1 MCTDT
6 GYTIMQLARLT
17 NAQDGPCMRPRDKE
31 SPMTDSEDETTRIL
45 LVDDEPNILRTF
57 RYCLEDAGHRVST
70 APDAVQAEELLQ
82 RDVFDLCFLD
92 LRLGDTSGLDLL
104 PVLRQSA
111 PWMRV
116 IIVTAYSSIDSALG
130 AIRAGA
136 ADYLVKPCSPEQLRM
151 AASKQ
156 IRARRLEQRLEALEQ
171 EDCAGSSAE
180 MDSESPAMKQVL
192 EIVRQVADTDAT
204 VLILGESGTGKGVA
218 ARTLHRCSPRAKE
231 QFVTVNCPSL
241 SAELLESELFGHKK
255 GAFTG
260 ATENKLGRVDQAE
273 GGTLL
278 LDEVGDVP
286 LALQP
291 KLLRF
296 IQDRE
301 YERIGDPVT
310 RRANVRI
317 VAATNRDLGEM
328 VKDGRFREDLLY
340 RLNIITIHM
349 PALRE
354 RAEDLPGLVE
364 RFLLRFAHAYR
375 RPAREFTRAA
385 LDAIRAYA
393 WPGNI
398 RELQNVVERA
408 VILCGG
414 EQIDVGQLSIPE
426 LAERNARPRIGDA
439 LSLEELERSHI
450 RGVMAAS
457 SSLEIAAKTLGI
469 DVSTLYRKR
478 KQYGL

>member
-1 MCTDT
+1 M
-6 GYTIMQLARLT
+6 A
-17 NAQDGPCMRPRDKE
+17 E
-31 SPMTDSEDETTRIL
+31 STEEKIRIL
-45 LVDDEPNILRTF
+45 LIDDEQNILRTF
-57 RYCLEDAGHRVST
+57 RYCLEDAGHKVST
-70 APDAVQAEELLQ
+70 ASDAAQAEQLVQ

-92 LRLGDTSGLDLL
+92 LRLGETSGLDLL
-104 PVLRQSA
+104 PVLRQYA
-111 PWMRV
+111 PWLKV
-116 IIVTAYSSIDSALG
+116 IIVTAHSSIDSALE

-156 IRARRLEQRLEALEQ
+156 IQARRLEQRVEALEKQ
-171 EDCAGSSAE
+171 DCASSSAE
-180 MDSESPAMKQVL
+180 MDSESPGMKKVL
-192 EIVRQVADTDAT
+192 ETLRQVADTDAT

-218 ARTLHRCSPRAKE
+218 ARTIHHCSPRAKE

-301 YERIGDPVT
+301 YERVGDPVT
-310 RRANVRI
+310 RKANVRI

-328 VKDGRFREDLLY
+328 VKLNTFREDLLY
-340 RLNIITIHM
+340 RLNVITLHM
-349 PALRE
+349 PPLRE
-354 RAEDLPGLVE
+354 RAEDLAQLAE
-364 RFLLRFAHAYR
+364 RFLLRYAGNYR
-375 RPAREFTRAA
+375 RPARGFTKAA
-385 LDAIRAYA
+385 LEAIHAYA

-398 RELQNVVERA
+398 RELQNVIERA
-408 VILCGG
+408 VILCSA
-414 EQIDVGQLSIPE
+414 EQVDIGLLSIPE
-426 LAERNARPRIGDA
+426 TAERQGRPRIGDA

-450 RGVMAAS
+450 RGVMATAP
-457 SSLEIAAKTLGI
+457 SLDAAAKTLGI

-478 KQYGL
+478 KQYDL